1 MMPKDELNTSRPS
14 RCAKCAGLEAE
25 NAALRSRIRELEEAL
40 AEATRAGKR
49 QASPFGRGKRKER
62 PKKPGRKLGHQ
73 GAKREK
79 PDRIDQTLVAPP
91 LERCPYCVGSLE
103 DERPEENYQTDIPP
117 VEPEVTRFVFASWWC
132 PRCGRRVYS
141 RHPEQTSTAT
151 GAAASHL
158 GPRVRALV
166 ADFKCRLGM
175 PFRKIQD
182 VLQHQFGIAVSP
194 GGMVQSNYRLATKA
208 QPTLRA
214 MKDALSEEE
223 VVGGDE
229 TGWRVWVLSY
239 WLWVVC
245 SKSFTFYEIVPHRCA
260 TVVREVLGEAF
271 EGWFTRDGW
280 SSYDT
285 RLDYR
290 MLRCLNH
297 LLHNAEDLEDAQ
309 EGEAAE
315 TIALFVLWLDGVF
328 SLKKQVEELSAEE
341 YQEEAEALVEW
352 FDEFIEESSC
362 CSEANRKFADR
373 LTKIRDQIIPI
384 LDHAELPAT
393 NNLSER
399 QIRPMVLHRK
409 VCAGNKTERGAK
421 ALADLASL
429 AATSRQQLV
438 NFASVVHRILTAPA
452 GQAVIFWQ
460 PANPDPATT

>member
-1 MMPKDELNTSRPS
+1 MMTKDELNTTHPS
-14 RCAKCAGLEAE
+14 LCANCAELEAQ
-25 NAALRSRIRELEEAL
+25 NAALRSRIRELEEA
-40 AEATRAGKR
+40 ARAGKR
-49 QASPFGRGKRKER
+49 QASPFGRGQRTKN
-62 PKKPGRKLGHQ
+62 PKNPGRKPGHP

-79 PDRIDQTLVAPP
+79 PDRVDQTLVAPP
-91 LERCPYCVGSLE
+91 LEVCPDCGGPLE

-117 VEPEVTRFVFASWWC
+117 VEPEVIRFVFASWWC
-132 PRCGRRVYS
+132 ARCGRRVYS
-141 RHPEQTSTAT
+141 RHPDQTSTAT

-182 VLQHQFGIAVSP
+182 VLKHQFGIEVSP
-194 GGMVQSNYRLATKA
+194 GAMVQSNYRLATKA
-208 QPTLRA
+208 QPTLKA
-214 MKDALSEEE
+214 LKDALSEEE

-229 TGWRVWVLSY
+229 TGWRVWVLPY

-245 SKSFTFYEIVPHRCA
+245 SKSFTFYDIVPHRCA
-260 TVVREVLGEAF
+260 TVVREVLGEDF
-271 EGWFTRDGW
+271 EGWLTRDGW

-297 LLHNAEDLEDAQ
+297 LLHNAEKLEDSQ

-315 TIALFVLWLDGVF
+315 TIALFILWLYGVF

-341 YQEEAEALVEW
+341 YQQEADALLEW
-352 FDEFIEESSC
+352 FDEFLQESSC
-362 CSEANRKFADR
+362 YSESNRKFANR
-373 LTKIRDQIIPI
+373 LTKIRHQIIPI
-384 LDHAELPAT
+384 LEHAELPAT
-393 NNLSER
+393 NNQSER

-438 NFASVVHRILTAPA
+438 GFASVVYRILTAPT